1 MYIYIWNTH
10 DAHDIH
16 MIYTWYTHDMHR
28 PVSSIH
34 SYHKAKS
41 FAIKH
46 PGERLTTL
54 RELFTTCWE
63 RLTTQRKTCYVVKG
77 RRLGR
82 SPSLSNNLMNAGPER
97 CWTWAMLEVSDAGCQ
112 RSSIRAPGPKRIR
125 RGKPLTVPPS
135 TPRFT
140 VPPSTPRF
148 NVEQGFAL
156 SETGSIKPFVLSTF
170 GGYGMP
176 PTLNLGVRGARLGH
190 FERSSWREFHFQICW
205 SFQNSDFLIVWFLFA
220 VA

>member
-1 MYIYIWNTH
+1 
-10 DAHDIH
+10 
-16 MIYTWYTHDMHR
+16 
-28 PVSSIH
+28 
-34 SYHKAKS
+34 
-41 FAIKH
+41 
-46 PGERLTTL
+46 
-54 RELFTTCWE
+54 
-63 RLTTQRKTCYVVKG
+63 
-77 RRLGR
+77 
-82 SPSLSNNLMNAGPER
+82 
-97 CWTWAMLEVSDAGCQ
+97 MLEVSDAGCQ

-190 FERSSWREFHFQICW
+190 SEHPQTSIKNRRVKKYFVDGVVRVSPGYRQNASPGNFQTT
-205 SFQNSDFLIVWFLFA
+205 QNTNQTYDMINQE
-220 VA
+220 

>member
-1 MYIYIWNTH
+1 
-10 DAHDIH
+10 
-16 MIYTWYTHDMHR
+16 
-28 PVSSIH
+28 
-34 SYHKAKS
+34 
-41 FAIKH
+41 
-46 PGERLTTL
+46 
-54 RELFTTCWE
+54 
-63 RLTTQRKTCYVVKG
+63 
-77 RRLGR
+77 
-82 SPSLSNNLMNAGPER
+82 
-97 CWTWAMLEVSDAGCQ
+97 MLEVSDAGCQ

-190 FERSSWREFHFQICW
+190 SIREIVLARV
-205 SFQNSDFLIVWFLFA
+205 SFSDLLKFSNLRLLDCLIFVRCCVKTTTMIFVRKQKILKFVFA
-220 VA
+220 